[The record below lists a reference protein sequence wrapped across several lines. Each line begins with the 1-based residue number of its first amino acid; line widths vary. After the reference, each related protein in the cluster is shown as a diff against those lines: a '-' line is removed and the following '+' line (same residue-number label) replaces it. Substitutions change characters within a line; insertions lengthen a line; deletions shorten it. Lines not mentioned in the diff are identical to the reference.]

1 MALFRKRKPAPTV
14 TPVPA
19 PTVTPSYTPTVPPL
33 PTPVSSGVTA
43 LSRPSASWLA
53 YPTLSHGNAGMV
65 KLSGPTYYR
74 GEIDAAIRRYGALA
88 LAELR
93 VETTGQYAGA
103 VRVFVDGRQ
112 VASIPRGLTDEYRE
126 VVESLNRDG
135 IAATIHVELESGTYV
150 DVWGLCKPE
159 RRHDGEPLLP
169 TQYREDIDLLDGIAS
184 ALDESLNSRAKEKKV
199 RRNGVLSLGSK
210 GRWSVSEGGRVLGT
224 LERKPYKRLH
234 EVMDAGLPLDVVV
247 TIHRRPERELVAHVS
262 IPPDA

>member
-1 MALFRKRKPAPTV
+1 MALFRKRKLASTL

-19 PTVTPSYTPTVPPL
+19 PTVTPSRTPTATPL
-33 PTPVSSGVTA
+33 PTPAASGTTA
-43 LSRPSASWLA
+43 LSRLSGSWLA
-53 YPTLSHGNAGMV
+53 YPTLSHGDAGMV

-74 GEIDAAIRRYGALA
+74 AEIDAAIRCYGALA

-93 VETTGQYAGA
+93 VEMTGKYVGA
-103 VRVFVDGRQ
+103 VRVFVDGQQ
-112 VASIPRGLTDEYRE
+112 VASIPRGLADAYRE
-126 VVESLNRDG
+126 VVESLNREG
-135 IAATIHVELESGTYV
+135 IAATIHVELESDDYV

-159 RRHDGEPLLP
+159 RSRDGEPLLP

-184 ALDESLNSRAKEKKV
+184 VLDESLNSRAKEKKV
-199 RRNGVLSLGSK
+199 RRKGALSLGSN

-247 TIHRRPERELVAHVS
+247 TIHRRPERELIAHVS

>member
-1 MALFRKRKPAPTV
+1 MALFRERKPALGV
-14 TPVPA
+14 APVPA
-19 PTVTPSYTPTVPPL
+19 PTVPPL
-33 PTPVSSGVTA
+33 STPAYSGGTA
-43 LSRPSASWLA
+43 VSRPGASWLA

-74 GEIDAAIRRYGALA
+74 AEINAAIRRYGALA

-112 VASIPRGLTDEYRE
+112 VASIPRGLEGEYRE
-126 VVESLNRDG
+126 VVESLNREG
-135 IAATIHVELESGTYV
+135 VAATIHVELESDAYV

-159 RRHDGEPLLP
+159 RRREGEPLLP

-184 ALDESLNSRAKEKKV
+184 ALDESLVSRAKEKKV
-199 RRNGVLSLGSK
+199 RRNGVLSLGSN
-210 GRWSVSEGGRVLGT
+210 GVWSVSEGGRVLGT
-224 LERKPYKRLH
+224 LERKPYKRLY
-234 EVMDAGLPLDVVV
+234 EVMGAGLPLDVVV
-247 TIHRRPERELVAHVS
+247 TVHRRPERELVAHVS

>member
-1 MALFRKRKPAPTV
+1 MALFRKRKPTPAVAPL
-14 TPVPA
+14 PA
-19 PTVTPSYTPTVPPL
+19 PTAPPL
-33 PTPVSSGVTA
+33 STPADSGGTTV
-43 LSRPSASWLA
+43 SRPGASWLA
-53 YPTLSHGNAGMV
+53 HPTLSHGNAGMV
-65 KLSGPTYYR
+65 KMSGPTYYR
-74 GEIDAAIRRYGALA
+74 AEINAAIRRYGALA

-103 VRVFVDGRQ
+103 VRVFVDDRK
-112 VASIPRGLTDEYRE
+112 VATIPRGLEGEYRE

-135 IAATIHVELESGTYV
+135 VAATIHVELEADAYV

-159 RRHDGEPLLP
+159 RRHESEPLLP

-184 ALDESLNSRAKEKKV
+184 ALDESLASRAKEKKV

-234 EVMDAGLPLDVVV
+234 EVMGAGLPLDVVV
-247 TIHRRPERELVAHVS
+247 TVHRRPERELVAHVS